1 MPALVIV
8 GAQWGDEGKGK
19 ITDYL
24 APGADTVVRYQGGN
38 NAGHTLVVKG
48 EQTILH
54 LIPSGALRKS
64 TRCVLGQGMV
74 VDPDA
79 RIHHAKLKALSL
91 ADGYRSALPPGELK
105 APGRGVAAA
114 LQANLYNLRLGG
126 FISEYDAQVGAAL
139 ARVLSGGDVPAGAPV
154 SEAHFLGL
162 EREAF
167 LSLCG
172 EARTLARI
180 RHMLETGKP
189 LRN

>member
-1 MPALVIV
+1 VTPFVARAFDLVANARR
-8 GAQWGDEGKGK
+8 GGSADELRELGLLRRGD
-19 ITDYL
+19 D
-24 APGADTVVRYQGGN
+24 VV
-38 NAGHTLVVKG
+38 
-48 EQTILH
+48 I
-54 LIPSGALRKS
+54 
-64 TRCVLGQGMV
+64 
-74 VDPDA
+74 DPDA
-79 RIHHAKLKALSL
+79 RIHRAKQRAMAL
-91 ADGYRSALPPGELK
+91 AGAYRPPLPPGDLK
-105 APGRGVAAA
+105 APGRGVAAS
-114 LQANLYNLRLGG
+114 LEANLYNLRLGA